1 MSYKNMKKTDNR
13 IQVRLKED
21 QEKELSVL
29 MELMGINEKSAAVR
43 QLLRTGMSFW
53 KTRTKKIKEI
63 KEDVGIFTIKPEE
76 LYPDIQIK
84 RKYLGR

>member
-1 MSYKNMKKTDNR
+1 MKKSDNR

-53 KTRTKKIKEI
+53 KTRGKKIKEI

>member
-53 KTRTKKIKEI
+53 KTRTKKIIEM

>member
-1 MSYKNMKKTDNR
+1 MKKTDNR